1 MENKTE
7 GLDLR
12 ELEAQHAELLP
23 DRLEMA
29 RRRTRVRFG
38 DTTVGDISIGDI
50 TGGDISFSF

>member
-23 DRLEMA
+23 DRVQMA
-29 RRRTRVRFG
+29 RRRRVRYGDITFG
-38 DTTVGDISIGDI
+38 DVSGGEFTFGDISV
-50 TGGDISFSF
+50 SL